1 MWIPFST
8 AIALSLTCISIVIS
22 PGPDTLLILKN
33 TASNGTKAGFKTVM
47 GVQTGL
53 LFHLLLALIGV
64 SAVVSRSPLAMRI
77 VAICGALWLSYL
89 GIKMMRSSQKVSI
102 TLSKSPPKKNS
113 PFIQAIITN
122 ITNPKVIILFVV
134 LFSGFLEMGQT
145 IATQLLQFTAILLV
159 INFIWQ
165 MLLVLFT
172 RQISSWLNN
181 PSVQKWLDII
191 CGIIFILI
199 ALYLIIEFWNIP
211 NGT

>member
-33 TASNGTKAGFKTVM
+33 TASDGIKAGTRTVM
-47 GVQTGL
+47 GIQTGL

-64 SAVVSRSPLAMRI
+64 SALVSSSPTAMRI
-77 VAICGALWLSYL
+77 VAICGALWLGYL
-89 GIKMMRSSQKVSI
+89 GIKMITTNHNISINQPNI
-102 TLSKSPPKKNS
+102 TLKKQS
-113 PFIQAIITN
+113 AFTQALITN

-134 LFSGFLEMGQT
+134 LFSGFLNMDQP
-145 IATQLLQFTAILLV
+145 IAPQLLQFTAILLV

-172 RQISSWLNN
+172 GQISTWLNN
-181 PSVQKWLDII
+181 PFVQKWLDII

-199 ALYLIIEFWNIP
+199 ALYLVIEFWNMP